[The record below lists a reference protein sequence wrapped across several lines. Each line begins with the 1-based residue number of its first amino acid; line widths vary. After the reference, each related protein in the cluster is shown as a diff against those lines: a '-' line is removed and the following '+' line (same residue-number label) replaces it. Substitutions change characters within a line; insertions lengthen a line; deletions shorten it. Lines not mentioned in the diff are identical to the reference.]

1 MMHANKM
8 LLVPHETVGES
19 ESTKQLISNL
29 DKEMMKILQDTHMA
43 DDEKMIKYKQV
54 LQRHQSAV
62 REKEKHFQLEIRE
75 QPTEFLPLSEGIVET
90 IPPKWRN
97 QAAMLLQYTR
107 KNPHMKWSEKGELII
122 NGNKILGSNIID
134 LINDF
139 SHSRKTKPVI
149 GAESFLEKLLAD
161 NVPMEAIVNKNRLNL
176 IDKEVHYAT
185 PSPNVTPVIDADD
198 EKQQTPVRIGRK
210 IGRKKWQTLKL

>member
-8 LLVPHETVGES
+8 LLIPHEIVGDS

-62 REKEKHFQLEIRE
+62 REKEKHFQLEIKE
-75 QPTEFLPLSEGIVET
+75 QPPESLPLSEGIVET

-139 SHSRKTKPVI
+139 SRSRKTKPVL
-149 GAESFLEKLLAD
+149 GAEIFLEKLLAD
-161 NVPMEAIVNKNRLNL
+161 NIPMEAIVNKQRLNL

-185 PSPNVTPVIDADD
+185 PSPNVTPLIDDND
-198 EKQQTPVRIGRK
+198 EKRHTPVRTRK
-210 IGRKKWQTLKL
+210 IVRKRWQTLKL